1 MLKIALPQIWQ
12 EQIHIENMQEYVS
25 SLAEEEEIRN
35 IHLENEEAEMK
46 DFYKIDLSGSII
58 EKSQFLNC
66 NFEKAGFVDIKFSQC
81 DFSNSNFS
89 DSYWNRCEF
98 HHCKYL
104 GSDFHNAVMK
114 NVKIVDCNMQYANF
128 NAAYFEQLLMSGSD
142 LTDAFLSE
150 LKYKKWEAIETKFIG
165 TNFFHTNLR
174 KFDFSQCELAE
185 PIVSDTMHELR
196 GIQITPVQ
204 ALEIVKLLEI
214 EVK

>member
-1 MLKIALPQIWQ
+1 MLKIALPQIQ
-12 EQIHIENMQEYVS
+12 EQVHIEDIQEYVS

-35 IHLENEEAEMK
+35 VHLENDEAEMK
-46 DFYKIDLSGSII
+46 DFHKIDFSGSII
-58 EKSQFLNC
+58 EKCQFLNC
-66 NFEKAGFVDIKFSQC
+66 NFEKASFMDVIFSKC

-98 HHCKYL
+98 HDCKYL
-104 GSDFHNAVMK
+104 GSDFHQAIMK
-114 NVKIVDCNMQYANF
+114 NLKILDCKMQYANF
-128 NAAYFEQLLMSGSD
+128 NGAYFEQVLMEQSD
-142 LTDAFLSE
+142 LTDAFFSE
-150 LKYKKWEAIETKFIG
+150 VKYKKWEAIETKFIG

-185 PIVSDTMHELR
+185 PIVSDTMGELR